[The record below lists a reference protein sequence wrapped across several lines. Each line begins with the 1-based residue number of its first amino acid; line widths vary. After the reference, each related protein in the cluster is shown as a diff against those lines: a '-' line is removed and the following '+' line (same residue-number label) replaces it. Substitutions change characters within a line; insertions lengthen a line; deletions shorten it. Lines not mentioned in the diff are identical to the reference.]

1 MKTFFGEKENEL
13 DYIHK
18 QLPFDKIHTR
28 KKLRQ
33 RKRRVR
39 GEISRKGIEENTEEN
54 TEEKQWR
61 NVSNSTF

>member
-33 RKRRVR
+33 RKGRVR
-39 GEISRKGIEENTEEN
+39 WEISRKWIEEETAEENTEEN
-54 TEEKQWR
+54 
-61 NVSNSTF
+61 VSNSTF